1 MQDWI
6 IYDKKEIKDRQLFLQ
21 FHGET
26 DSLTAN
32 GKLRIIALFTYADQK
47 RYFPMDAVCHGRDGH
62 MAFEVERTITLS
74 DVFFEFQKQEEE
86 QVSFILIY
94 CDANGKWQT
103 LSKEEFFLADLFVK
117 KQKKTGF
124 WKRNFKKLQYVCY
137 TLLLPI
143 WIIDG
148 FLAVKGIKKSRYI
161 DEEIKKYEELPELE
175 PSKEFDEKMHKMF
188 QDAYKRESRLEHI
201 QLGKKIAV
209 IAVAALL
216 VVSAAAMNIKAVR
229 EPVLNFV
236 FHRSVNGNK
245 TNVNSQDNTKD
256 HYDVSFKY
264 IPDGY
269 KQEKV
274 TYSMNNDQISY
285 QFYNNKLKK
294 DLFINIQIDQ
304 DYDSYVNQSSLSKY
318 DKITYENHTYYF
330 LSGDT
335 NTLITYKNHS
345 IISIMSSETKNQ
357 LLKIA
362 TYLKFKTK

>member
-1 MQDWI
+1 M
-6 IYDKKEIKDRQLFLQ
+6 KKFYKLLFIPIFCLV
-21 FHGET
+21 
-26 DSLTAN
+26 
-32 GKLRIIALFTYADQK
+32 
-47 RYFPMDAVCHGRDGH
+47 M
-62 MAFEVERTITLS
+62 LS
-74 DVFFEFQKQEEE
+74 NTT
-86 QVSFILIY
+86 S
-94 CDANGKWQT
+94 T
-103 LSKEEFFLADLFVK
+103 
-117 KQKKTGF
+117 
-124 WKRNFKKLQYVCY
+124 
-137 TLLLPI
+137 
-143 WIIDG
+143 
-148 FLAVKGIKKSRYI
+148 
-161 DEEIKKYEELPELE
+161 
-175 PSKEFDEKMHKMF
+175 
-188 QDAYKRESRLEHI
+188 
-201 QLGKKIAV
+201 
-209 IAVAALL
+209 
-216 VVSAAAMNIKAVR
+216 VSAAAMNIKAVR

>member
-1 MQDWI
+1 MNNK
-6 IYDKKEIKDRQLFLQ
+6 DKK
-21 FHGET
+21 
-26 DSLTAN
+26 
-32 GKLRIIALFTYADQK
+32 II
-47 RYFPMDAVCHGRDGH
+47 
-62 MAFEVERTITLS
+62 
-74 DVFFEFQKQEEE
+74 EE
-86 QVSFILIY
+86 QDKLLDHLIEY
-94 CDANGKWQT
+94 AGRQ
-103 LSKEEFFLADLFVK
+103 
-117 KQKKTGF
+117 
-124 WKRNFKKLQYVCY
+124 
-137 TLLLPI
+137 
-143 WIIDG
+143 
-148 FLAVKGIKKSRYI
+148 YI

-209 IAVAALL
+209 IAVTALL